1 MCFCQRFGCIDYMS
15 LIDNAEMISV
25 VKKRHVHFNKD
36 VAPFRFDMSFLLSQ
50 EGLKL
55 NYAADCA
62 LFITVC

>member
-1 MCFCQRFGCIDYMS
+1 MS